1 MKKSRDRLPERGN
14 GNSYN
19 GYGYGYPQDGHQQ
32 NNAYQQN
39 NGYGGY
45 QQESYP
51 QNNGYQQ
58 QQNNGYNYQQDG
70 YPQSVYQQNGYQ
82 QNNGYQNGYGGYG
95 YNGYGYP
102 GYGYPGYG
110 GYGYGGYGYP
120 GYGYPGYG
128 GYGYGVYGGY
138 PQMNYIADSYPQ
150 EDYGNPYAANGQA
163 QTENGTVTAPQN
175 AAQPAAAQA
184 NQPAKKSAEKP
195 ARQTAST
202 AASSQETHEEA
213 PAPAR
218 EQETQEESAAASG
231 AAGGLEE
238 GAEASSRNENA
249 EDSAQEDDA
258 FEETDPLRA
267 EAEDLKRKWYAV
279 TAEYENYRKRT
290 ANIKQEAYLEGRAD
304 IVKKL
309 FPIGDNLDRAVKSCQ
324 DETTKKGI
332 EMVLSAFDRLLE
344 SENITVVDPVGQP
357 FDPNECE
364 AIMAT
369 DPAEGQ
375 ESGIVT
381 EVYVKGYAQN
391 GKVLRYAQVIVTK

>member
-1 MKKSRDRLPERGN
+1 
-14 GNSYN
+14 
-19 GYGYGYPQDGHQQ
+19 
-32 NNAYQQN
+32 
-39 NGYGGY
+39 
-45 QQESYP
+45 
-51 QNNGYQQ
+51 
-58 QQNNGYNYQQDG
+58 
-70 YPQSVYQQNGYQ
+70 
-82 QNNGYQNGYGGYG
+82 
-95 YNGYGYP
+95 
-102 GYGYPGYG
+102 
-110 GYGYGGYGYP
+110 
-120 GYGYPGYG
+120 
-128 GYGYGVYGGY
+128 
-138 PQMNYIADSYPQ
+138 MNYIADSYPQ

-184 NQPAKKSAEKP
+184 NQPAQKPVEAPAQQSAP
-195 ARQTAST
+195 AGSAP
-202 AASSQETHEEA
+202 QETHEEA
-213 PAPAR
+213 AAPAPAQ
-218 EQETQEESAAASG
+218 EPQPQETYAAASD
-231 AAGGLEE
+231 AQSENEAGTAESSWDENEHVLAPE
-238 GAEASSRNENA
+238 GEPS
-249 EDSAQEDDA
+249 
-258 FEETDPLRA
+258 EETDPLRA

-332 EMVLSAFDRLLE
+332 EMVLSAFDKLLE
-344 SENITVVDPVGQP
+344 SENITVIDPVGKP

-369 DPAEGQ
+369 DPVEGQ